1 MCGLCGIVQPAGQTV
16 DTSRLEGMRDSMRHR
31 GPDDAGQLIDGNV
44 GLGHRR
50 LSIIDLSAA
59 GQQPLA
65 NEDESLFLIFN
76 GELYNYVELRAD
88 LRRAGHHFTSQ
99 TDCEVVLHAV
109 EEWGIEASLVRFVGM
124 FAFALYD
131 RDARQLLLAR
141 DALGIKPLYYQ
152 TGEEVL
158 FASELRAILRAGGDA
173 TPSRTA
179 IYDFLS
185 LERFDHN
192 ETTFFAGIQQL
203 QPGHFIRMDVDEPK
217 SIVQIPYWNP
227 TPEGARATFDYAR
240 PVETFKDLF
249 DDSVRLQL
257 RSDVPLGIFLSG
269 GLDSSAIVESATRQS
284 TQTLQSFSV
293 NFDDDGFDETAFA
306 SQIAETYGT
315 HHHRLTPDATVL
327 RDQLGD
333 FVAAQE
339 TPTNG
344 PGPFSEWCVAQLA
357 ATHVKVAL
365 SGQGPDEML
374 GGYHLYFLPYL
385 HTRMRQL
392 DEQGQ
397 RVGWRRLLGEARR
410 IGSLTGRHWGIYL
423 AAAIGAQGDGWRR
436 RLKQR
441 QAQSLMQD
449 ELLSEVTAVAPV
461 QQDWPGDTAL
471 DKALSEALLGWG
483 LRRLLHYTDRSTMAV
498 SLEAR
503 VPFLDHRLVEFCIGL
518 PYHTKIRDDRSKWIL
533 REAMK
538 DRLPS
543 SIVERRD
550 KKGFPTPVGRW
561 LRESEEFVRDHLAPA
576 TIARRGLLRES
587 TVTRLQAEHFDG
599 STDHGWAL
607 WRLLNLELWYQT
619 FVDKAAGSTKA
630 A

>member
-374 GGYHLYFLPYL
+374 GGYHLYFL
-385 HTRMRQL
+385 
-392 DEQGQ
+392 
-397 RVGWRRLLGEARR
+397 
-410 IGSLTGRHWGIYL
+410 
-423 AAAIGAQGDGWRR
+423 
-436 RLKQR
+436 
-441 QAQSLMQD
+441 
-449 ELLSEVTAVAPV
+449 
-461 QQDWPGDTAL
+461 
-471 DKALSEALLGWG
+471 
-483 LRRLLHYTDRSTMAV
+483 
-498 SLEAR
+498 
-503 VPFLDHRLVEFCIGL
+503 
-518 PYHTKIRDDRSKWIL
+518 
-533 REAMK
+533 
-538 DRLPS
+538 
-543 SIVERRD
+543 
-550 KKGFPTPVGRW
+550 
-561 LRESEEFVRDHLAPA
+561 
-576 TIARRGLLRES
+576 
-587 TVTRLQAEHFDG
+587 
-599 STDHGWAL
+599 
-607 WRLLNLELWYQT
+607 
-619 FVDKAAGSTKA
+619 
-630 A
+630 